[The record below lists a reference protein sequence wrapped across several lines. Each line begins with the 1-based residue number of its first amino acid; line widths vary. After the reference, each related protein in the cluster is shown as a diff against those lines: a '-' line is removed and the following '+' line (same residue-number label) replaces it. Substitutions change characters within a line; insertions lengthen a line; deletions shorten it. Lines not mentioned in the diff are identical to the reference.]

1 QEQPFLYKMVAAVRD
16 EMKDAYPELVESAE
30 RVAHVIEIE
39 ETRFARTLSEGL
51 KRLDEDLSPL
61 VAAKQEH
68 PEARA
73 TYSGEK
79 AFKLYDTFGL
89 PLDFMVD
96 AARDAGIAFDH
107 AGFDRSMT
115 EQRARAGFVEGR
127 H

>member
-1 QEQPFLYKMVAAVRD
+1 MLRKIIRRAIRHGRLLGQEQPFLYQMVGAVRD

-79 AFKLYDTFGL
+79 AFKLYDTFRSAAGL
-89 PLDFMVD
+89 H
-96 AARDAGIAFDH
+96 G
-107 AGFDRSMT
+107 
-115 EQRARAGFVEGR
+115 
-127 H
+127 

>member
-1 QEQPFLYKMVAAVRD
+1 MMDAATCCARLSGARFVMDACSAKSSRFSTRWSVAVRD
-16 EMKDAYPELVESAE
+16 QMKDAYPELVESAE

-79 AFKLYDTFGL
+79 AFKLYDTFRSAAGL
-89 PLDFMVD
+89 H
-96 AARDAGIAFDH
+96 G
-107 AGFDRSMT
+107 
-115 EQRARAGFVEGR
+115 
-127 H
+127 